1 MTETQNT
8 ADRQWELIREALPWR
23 EYGMEPPGEG
33 DWSLNEVLAAFDA
46 LRARYE
52 RMEEVVEAARAYRKR
67 HSIETTRPLD
77 QALAALDEEDGDA

>member
-1 MTETQNT
+1 MADNT
-8 ADRQWELIREALPWR
+8 ASRQWDLIREALPWR
-23 EYGMEPPGEG
+23 EYGMETGEG

-77 QALAALDEEDGDA
+77 QALAALDQEERR